1 MANSIAAL
9 RGTKL
14 LRHAATA
21 ALFVTSFLVCYYF
34 ESLND
39 RYYDR
44 DRRRIDSSPL
54 VQRSLLA
61 SGDPTKKRLALVRP
75 FGPRDVNAL
84 LSSFDLWSTKWPCV
98 SPRNQVYDVE
108 LVLSYS
114 RHVGQ
119 DRSRQTFNDALAT
132 RAVDEIRAKMLGERN
147 SGWGECFTG
156 LRVIEAGLDERS
168 DHYSRDETGVP
179 TRMDWV
185 EGPNGQFRE
194 NMAQLM
200 ALPGMDGEDGHYY
213 ELVMVMEADN
223 QPQRTGWLNEVLD
236 EIQANTPFALL
247 GSKYKGHS
255 WDGFKDVMAPSLLNH
270 INGNAVYNITH
281 PLFQR
286 YHKELLKE
294 AGTKFAAVPYD
305 YRISQMV
312 HEGRFGTQ
320 PEFPFPWMRHHL
332 SGKRI
337 ELHKKPQLVTYW
349 KNHGG
354 ADLDEQDA
362 AYPIKDSNVMAN
374 FGEGNF
380 LQAHVKNA
388 ALVHGLNVYRPHN
401 PNTHVSLVSFACFLP
416 CILLFCFSHMFF
428 SCTIHTANLPRS
440 DILGQ
445 SHPS

>member
-1 MANSIAAL
+1 MVNSVITL
-9 RGTKL
+9 RGTKP
-14 LRHAATA
+14 LRYAATVA
-21 ALFVTSFLVCYYF
+21 VFVTTFLACFYF
-34 ESLND
+34 ESIND

-44 DRRRIDSSPL
+44 DHYINSSPL

-61 SGDPTKKRLALVRP
+61 TDDPTKKRLALVRP
-75 FGPRDVNAL
+75 FGPRDVKAL
-84 LSSFDLWSTKWPCV
+84 LHSFDLWATKWPCV
-98 SPRNQVYDVE
+98 PPQNQVYDVE

-114 RHVGQ
+114 RRVGENG
-119 DRSRQTFNDALAT
+119 SRQTFDNDDDALAA
-132 RAVDEIRAKMLGERN
+132 RAVDEIRVKMLGERN

-168 DHYSRDETGVP
+168 DHYSKDGTGLP
-179 TRMDWV
+179 SRMDWV

-200 ALPGMDGEDGHYY
+200 ALSGMNGDEDKRYYY

-223 QPQRTGWLNEVLD
+223 LPQRTGWLNEVLD

-270 INGNAVYNITH
+270 INGNAIYNITH

-286 YHKELLKE
+286 YHKELKKE

-312 HEGRFGTQ
+312 HEGRYGTQ

-362 AYPIKDSNVMAN
+362 AYPIKESDVLAN

-380 LQAHVKNA
+380 LQEHVGNA
-388 ALVHGLNVYRPHN
+388 ALVHGMNVYRPHN
-401 PNTHVSLVSFACFLP
+401 PNTHVSSCQLCLFLSLQP
-416 CILLFCFSHMFF
+416 QNISLICIFV
-428 SCTIHTANLPRS
+428 IHFMIHNTYS
-440 DILGQ
+440 K
-445 SHPS
+445 SPS